1 MAGPLEAL
9 RNGLFAQQPG
19 LPSQRSD
26 QMLSFGL
33 GLLSGGTP
41 QEQVAKAASNLASE
55 RGLNKTVE
63 WFKKNDPEMAQ
74 AIAQGIINPSDAF
87 KLAYQRKLEAQAPK
101 KPLEVNGRL
110 VDPQTYQV
118 LADFSDAPKPNGVT
132 QDVGARQQAAA
143 ALGLA
148 PDSPAYQSYV
158 LTGKMPRED
167 AQTLTATDKKAMW
180 AAEDEIPSL
189 DNTLTSLKQAKE
201 LNRKTYSGTGAG
213 ILGTV
218 GTNVPGAGYIL
229 DRDKA
234 VATSEFNKLMS
245 MEAIQA
251 MAQSLKGATTD
262 AELARFVEI
271 LADPST
277 DPDIRERTIDRMMTL
292 AERVKEV
299 KVNRVNELRGVTP
312 DGIKGT
318 RKTSSGTTWSVE

>member
-1 MAGPLEAL
+1 MVNDFL
-9 RNGLFAQQPG
+9 RNNSNAFLQLGA
-19 LPSQRSD
+19 
-26 QMLSFGL
+26 
-33 GLLSGGTP
+33 GLLGGRTAP
-41 QEQVAKAASNLASE
+41 EQASMGIQGFAGA
-55 RGLNKTVE
+55 RQQQQQTNKTMQ
-63 WFKKNDPEMAQ
+63 FLQQTDPELAQ
-74 AIAQGIINPSDAF
+74 AVQAGALTAGDAF
-87 KLAYQRKLEAQAPK
+87 KLSYQRKLEAQAPM
-101 KPLEVNGRL
+101 KPIEVNGRL
-110 VDPQTYQV
+110 VNPKTFEV
-118 LADFSDAPKPNGVT
+118 MADFSEAKPNGVT

-143 ALGLA
+143 SLGLA

-201 LNRKTYSGTGAG
+201 LNKKTYSGTGAG
-213 ILGTV
+213 LLGTI
-218 GTNVPGAGYIL
+218 GTNVPGAGIVL
-229 DRDKA
+229 DREKA

-262 AELARFVEI
+262 AELARFVDI

-277 DPDIRERTIDRMMTL
+277 DPDIRERTIDRMMAL

-312 DGIKGT
+312 GGIKGT
-318 RKTSSGTTWSVE
+318 RQTSSGVTWSAE